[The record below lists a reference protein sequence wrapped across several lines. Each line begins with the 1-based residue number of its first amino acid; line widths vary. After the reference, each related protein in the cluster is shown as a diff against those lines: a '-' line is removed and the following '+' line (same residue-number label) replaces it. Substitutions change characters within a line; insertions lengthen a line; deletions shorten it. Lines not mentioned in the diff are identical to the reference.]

1 MNQRFQPDR
10 KLSLDVEDTKEE
22 EASLIEEDTVDST
35 PTKKEIIVILVSLE
49 VVIQGVVMELKDM
62 EDTKVDL
69 EEEEVIEEGT
79 EEVIMANMRDTDINQ
94 ALEVGMKNVISRV
107 EEGIMVVSEEG
118 TVEEVELQ

>member
-94 ALEVGMKNVISRV
+94 ALEVDMKNVISRV